1 MSPFVGG
8 IATTIVSGRLIAVRI
23 LFVQK
28 ISIAMQGSYIPQL
41 KLNYKRCVIAKIGPS
56 QYWANINFN
65 DFLRNIIA

>member
-28 ISIAMQGSYIPQL
+28 ISIG
-41 KLNYKRCVIAKIGPS
+41 
-56 QYWANINFN
+56 
-65 DFLRNIIA
+65 FLYSAVEIEL